1 MIYGASGSTTG
12 VRPPARWEEGQA
24 SGAHIPAPADRKMLG
39 VFALGH
45 AGAVV
50 LLQAPCERPG
60 NLSVLRELQTKAEYG
75 STLEFAVI

>member
-1 MIYGASGSTTG
+1 MGGGAGLRHHG
-12 VRPPARWEEGQA
+12 GQA

-39 VFALGH
+39 IFALGH
-45 AGAVV
+45 AGAVA
-50 LLQAPCERPG
+50 LLQAPRERLG